1 MAILKQVFLPES
13 ALELNYIRNKTTTN
27 MYHHLLRITKFLFF
41 LLVGSTASSAQ
52 NLIVKNVSLQPNDL
66 SAIEKPCFD
75 QNGDTCALLKI
86 KTDNLEGIEFSN
98 PNQYIKTRYSAGI
111 YYVYVPAISK
121 KLDLGHKDYMPL
133 QIDMSDYGYK
143 RLRKGK
149 TYLVVI
155 DAPKKTDLKSSVIIK
170 IEPKQAQIIF
180 DGQTSGI
187 NQSGTYEF
195 SIAPGNHLYEISAP
209 NYHSQKGSINIGRSE
224 AKTISVHLQ
233 PITHEVVIGSN
244 VEGAR
249 VFIDNIDYGKV
260 GKLLVPQGT
269 HTIRVQADG
278 YVDMERNVT
287 VNSSVT
293 PLSFILKK
301 NKRTTHI
308 HATPVRIYA
317 PKSAHIYKNNK
328 KIEEWRNGAVIM
340 FMPGKYMLSD
350 DFGNTKKITV
360 GSEPMTVNM

>member
-1 MAILKQVFLPES
+1 MYSSIIKTCLCLFGAIAFQS
-13 ALELNYIRNKTTTN
+13 IC
-27 MYHHLLRITKFLFF
+27 
-41 LLVGSTASSAQ
+41 AQ
-52 NLIVKNVSLQPNDL
+52 TLIVKSVSLQPNDMT
-66 SAIEKPCFD
+66 AIENPCFD

-98 PNQYIKTRYSAGI
+98 PNQYIKTRYSAGT
-111 YYVYVPAISK
+111 YYVYVPTISK

-143 RLRKGK
+143 KLRKGK
-149 TYLVVI
+149 TYLVVL

-180 DGQTSGI
+180 DGQKSVI

-195 SIAPGNHLYEISAP
+195 SIVPGNHLYEISAP
-209 NYHSQKGSINIGRSE
+209 NYHSQKGTVSVGKSE
-224 AKTISVHLQ
+224 AKTISVRLQ
-233 PITHEVVIGSN
+233 PITYEVLVESN
-244 VEGAR
+244 VKSAR
-249 VFIDNIDYGKV
+249 VFVDNIDYGGV
-260 GKLLVPQGT
+260 GKLMIPQGT

-278 YVDMERNVT
+278 YVDMERSVI
-287 VNSSVT
+287 VNSSAT

-308 HATPVRIYA
+308 HATPVTIYA
-317 PKSAHIYKNNK
+317 PQSARIYKNNK
-328 KIEEWRNGAVIM
+328 KIEEWTNGAVIM

-350 DFGNTKKITV
+350 DFGNTQKITV
-360 GSEPMTVNM
+360 GSEPMTVNL